1 MEIIVSPSDL
11 TFLFQLSPWGFYQ
24 KYRHGI
30 KRPYVPFPS
39 IFTQIDNI
47 FKETLEGMNL
57 KDINENFPDAT
68 IGHSDEWVVSK
79 PIINEEYDIQVVLRG
94 KIDSMLSYADG
105 TYGYYALFNNKAK
118 INTIRS
124 LKWHLL
130 TLWYLNP
137 DLNKNKFTIL
147 AEYII
152 YKENGFVTF
161 NIGSK
166 LINKV
171 IDDIFKQDLDTPPKN
186 RLRKIVFKDSSG
198 LTTIEKLKIV
208 GKIIGQAKGIK
219 QDDVYEAMLY
229 IHEQERLVIC
239 FKYFRCDQVYTYNKH
254 FVLVIYL

>member
-1 MEIIVSPSDL
+1 MSHRNLTYLNNNRIIYRRYSSDIP
-11 TFLFQLSPWGFYQ
+11 TSSHSWGWY
-24 KYRHGI
+24 
-30 KRPYVPFPS
+30 
-39 IFTQIDNI
+39 
-47 FKETLEGMNL
+47 
-57 KDINENFPDAT
+57 
-68 IGHSDEWVVSK
+68 
-79 PIINEEYDIQVVLRG
+79 
-94 KIDSMLSYADG
+94 YADG

-137 DLNKNKFTIL
+137 ELDKIKFTKL

-171 IDDIFKQDLDTPPKN
+171 IEDVFRQDLDTPPKN

-198 LTTIEKLKIV
+198 LSTIEKLQIV
-208 GKIIGQAKGIK
+208 GKIIGQSKGVK
-219 QDDVYEAMLY
+219 EDDIYEAMLY
-229 IHEQERLVIC
+229 IHEQSIITIPKIASALKCTTRTIYRHMSEEL
-239 FKYFRCDQVYTYNKH
+239 KEEKQLLNKQYEK
-254 FVLVIYL
+254 I